1 MRFSLNQATVLNA
14 VRGGGLLSVVN
25 SVLAPGYGIYYA
37 SGASVGTKPFS
48 PTSFVVIEV
57 GGEAS
62 ITTAPIERGGYT
74 SFNKVQRPAELHITF
89 TVEGW
94 TGFSGG
100 LPNLTNLTLT
110 SRSDVLATMET
121 MRTTAEVYD
130 IETPDKTY
138 SSYDLTKY
146 DYRIRSDGGPTL
158 LTVTAVFQDVQDVAE
173 VTVSSETSQADTTNN
188 QITQGASA
196 KTELV
201 TSSTSGS
208 TLSDVKKATSGVQ
221 RSASELVGNIADKV
235 SSAVEDVTKP
245 LGEVTVSATQKLDAA
260 VKQLAGSLT

>member
-1 MRFSLNQATVLNA
+1 M
-14 VRGGGLLSVVN
+14 
-25 SVLAPGYGIYYA
+25 
-37 SGASVGTKPFS
+37 
-48 PTSFVVIEV
+48 
-57 GGEAS
+57 
-62 ITTAPIERGGYT
+62 
-74 SFNKVQRPAELHITF
+74 QRPAELHITF

-110 SRSDVLATMET
+110 SRSDVLATLET

-208 TLSDVKKATSGVQ
+208 TLSDVKKAISGVQ

-260 VKQLAGSLT
+260 VKQLARSLT

>member
-1 MRFSLNQATVLNA
+1 MMFSLNQATVLNA

-37 SGASVGTKPFS
+37 SGINKSTRPFS
-48 PTSFVVIEV
+48 PASFVVIEV
-57 GGEAS
+57 AGEAA
-62 ITTAPIERGGYT
+62 IATAPVEKGGYT

-94 TGFSGG
+94 TGFSGA

-110 SRSDVLATMET
+110 SRSDVLATLET

-146 DYRIRSDGGPTL
+146 DYRIRSDSGQTL
-158 LTVTAVFQDVQDVAE
+158 LTVTAVFQDVQNVAE

-188 QITQGASA
+188 NVAIGTCV
-196 KTELV
+196 KTENV
-201 TSSTSGS
+201 TGSTNGP
-208 TLSDVKKATSGVQ
+208 TLSDVKKAQSGIFPAFQ
-221 RSASELVGNIADKV
+221 RVAETA
-235 SSAVEDVTKP
+235 SSAVNDVSKS
-245 LGEVTVSATQKLDAA
+245 LGEVIVSPTQKLNSA
-260 VKQLAGSLT
+260 VKVLSGSLT